1 MTSLIPGSAILV
13 AEVTGTSPVG
23 FWLLAADREYF
34 VPFAD
39 YPDFLQ
45 ATIAQLY
52 RLEQL
57 SPTQVY
63 WPDLDID
70 IDLTALEEPERF
82 PLEFKR

>member
-1 MTSLIPGSAILV
+1 MISSMPGNAILR
-13 AEVTGTSPVG
+13 AEVTGAGPIG

-45 ATIAQLY
+45 ATISQLY
-52 RLEQL
+52 QVEQL
-57 SPTQVY
+57 SPTQIY

-70 IDLTALEEPERF
+70 IDLNALEEPRHF
-82 PLEFKR
+82 PLAFKR

>member
-1 MTSLIPGSAILV
+1 MTLSTPGSVIST
-13 AEVTGTSPVG
+13 AEVTGISLVG

-45 ATIAQLY
+45 ATVEQIYHLENPSPAQL
-52 RLEQL
+52 
-57 SPTQVY
+57 Y

-70 IDLTALEEPERF
+70 IDLNALEEPERF
-82 PLEFKR
+82 PLAFKR